1 VSRPSGAARCIQRGF
16 SIVELMVALT
26 LGLVVTGAVIAT
38 FVGMHSASGL
48 TSSESV
54 VADNGRIALD
64 VIQQALRSAG
74 YMACNNTGRQS
85 VVLGVAPTPMTYDFT
100 EALSGYEAVGTGPT
114 QAVALVEAPA
124 GDGNLNDWVSSA
136 LLGNSLDPSVTAVGA
151 LPVQGSDVV
160 AIHTTYSQVQPVFT
174 TALSGTN
181 ATTVQSSTGLVAG
194 QLAIVSNCANSVID
208 QISSTGATVTYAYP
222 LQNSF
227 TAGSQVA
234 VADTIV
240 FYIGVGADGDG
251 ALYSYEL
258 APNATFATPSV
269 EVVPDV
275 ENMQILYGVDTTGTY
290 SISEYVTADQVTN
303 AVAANPNCLQ
313 IPGSGAVAFNCVI
326 SIKVA
331 MLAASPPGA
340 VPLPAAPQVFNLL
353 GTQVTAPLDTRA
365 RQSFD
370 MTISLRNTT
379 T

>member
-1 VSRPSGAARCIQRGF
+1 MWRSASRGF
-16 SIVELMVALT
+16 SMVEMMVALT
-26 LGLVVTGAVIAT
+26 LGLVVTGAVVAT

-48 TSSESV
+48 TSSESM
-54 VADNGRIALD
+54 VADNGRITLD
-64 VIQQALRSAG
+64 IIQQALRSAG
-74 YMACNNTGRQS
+74 YMACNSTARQT

-100 EALSGYEAVGTGPT
+100 EALSGYEAVGTSPG
-114 QAVALVEAPA
+114 QALALTAAPA
-124 GDGNLNDWVSSA
+124 GDGNVNDWVSSA

-151 LPVQGSDVV
+151 LPVKGSDVM
-160 AIHTTYSQVQPVFT
+160 AIHTTYSQVQPVYT
-174 TALSGTN
+174 TALSGSNST
-181 ATTVQSSTGLVAG
+181 AVQNSAG
-194 QLAIVSNCANSVID
+194 FVGQELAIVSDCANSVID
-208 QISSTGATVTYAYP
+208 QVSTTGAVMTYQYP
-222 LQNSF
+222 LQNTF
-227 TAGSQVA
+227 QAGSQVA
-234 VADTIV
+234 VADTIA

-275 ENMQILYGVDTTGTY
+275 ENMQILYGVDTTGSY
-290 SISEYVTADQVTN
+290 SVTEYVTADQVTN

-313 IPGSGAVAFNCVI
+313 IAGAGPVAFNCVI
-326 SIKVA
+326 SVKVA
-331 MLAASPPGA
+331 VLVASPPGA
-340 VPLPAAPQVFNLL
+340 VPRPAAAQVFNLL